1 MKDPGRY
8 MKLAEED
15 GHEVWIDF
23 QTGAVI
29 DDLVRQADVEQP
41 ANDSPTEV
49 PPTMTEN
56 APRYEVTPD
65 FGGGLMAPVRAM
77 LDGHGYRYNEIDAR
91 AVSVA
96 IRNTSGVYTVFFRTN
111 DETDLVR
118 VLCSYASY
126 IPEDRRAA
134 VAEVLARINARLW
147 VGNFELD
154 FADGEVRHRVS
165 IDVENGLLSEKMVD
179 NMMGFTL
186 SSMDR
191 FHQAVMRVA
200 FGGVEPAVALDGL

>member
-1 MKDPGRY
+1 
-8 MKLAEED
+8 
-15 GHEVWIDF
+15 
-23 QTGAVI
+23 
-29 DDLVRQADVEQP
+29 
-41 ANDSPTEV
+41 
-49 PPTMTEN
+49 MTETV
-56 APRYEVTPD
+56 PRYETTPD
-65 FGGGLMAPVRAM
+65 FGGGLIAAARAM
-77 LDGHGYRYNEIDAR
+77 LDSHGYRYNEIDAN

-96 IRNTSGVYTVFFRTN
+96 IRHTYGVYTIFFRTN

-126 IPEDRRAA
+126 IPEDRRVA

-154 FADGEVRHRVS
+154 FVDGEVRHRVS
-165 IDVENGLLSEKMVD
+165 IDVENGWLSEKMVD

-191 FHQAVMRVA
+191 YHQAIMRVA
-200 FGGVEPAVALDGL
+200 FGGVEPVAALESL